1 MNVSGGRLVTKEIGS
16 PGDAVPVT
24 GGDEF
29 AVIIGPDKKRITAE
43 GFRVASV
50 EPVEGELSVILQHPG
65 TGLRAKAE
73 YRLGKDDFYLRK
85 AISFRNDGRLPVQIL
100 DVEVE
105 SLRFRNVRAL
115 GLGKPVYAQGRLF
128 LGLEFP
134 LGHNQQNDG
143 MVTLRHLPGKTLQ
156 PGESLVTK
164 TAVVG
169 TASGEETAEEAFDR
183 YIRRIAVRKP
193 EVLTVYGNWAR
204 YDYLSDGIW
213 PDEKMVLET
222 VDQLAKMREAGWR
235 RITT

>member
-1 MNVSGGRLVTKEIGS
+1 
-16 PGDAVPVT
+16 
-24 GGDEF
+24 
-29 AVIIGPDKKRITAE
+29 
-43 GFRVASV
+43 
-50 EPVEGELSVILQHPG
+50 
-65 TGLRAKAE
+65 
-73 YRLGKDDFYLRK
+73 
-85 AISFRNDGRLPVQIL
+85 
-100 DVEVE
+100 VE

-235 RITT
+235 PDYYVMDAGWFDPKGDYTNYIKPALADRSRRHGEGDPPPRHQIRPVVRRRRRDPRQPRHAAQQEARRQAVPGTGAVHLHVQEA